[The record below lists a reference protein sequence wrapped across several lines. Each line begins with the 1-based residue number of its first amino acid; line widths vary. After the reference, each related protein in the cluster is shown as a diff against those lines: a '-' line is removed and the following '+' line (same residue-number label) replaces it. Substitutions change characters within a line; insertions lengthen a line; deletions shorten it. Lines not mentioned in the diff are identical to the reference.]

1 MNKSW
6 HPHIKLYAWALFF
19 RIFLTS
25 KYSFYNLLRV
35 FKGAV
40 GAQRAYSYKKE
51 TYWWKQGLLVL
62 FAIVT
67 LQPVFLPSVMIK
79 RYYTTSRRAIRGG
92 EGGVGTPTVGWSSLR
107 WAAPEIEGENLKNYL
122 EIILS
127 PESKF
132 GPCYANL
139 LHKLFLIYILKF
151 VKNFIRNF
159 EIFLNAGPHSVYT
172 VRPYKIR

>member
-92 EGGVGTPTVGWSSLR
+92 VGGRHTYGGLIQPSVGCAWNWR
-107 WAAPEIEGENLKNYL
+107 ENLKELPWDNIKPWI
-122 EIILS
+122 EIRAMLCQS
-127 PESKF
+127 AS
-132 GPCYANL
+132 
-139 LHKLFLIYILKF
+139 
-151 VKNFIRNF
+151 
-159 EIFLNAGPHSVYT
+159 
-172 VRPYKIR
+172 